1 MGRHRVGILVF
12 DGVKLLDV
20 AGPSEVFSEASRFGA
35 DYELLLCSPDGCAV
49 TSSTG
54 MRLPV
59 DTAAR
64 GAGRLCTAMVAGGD
78 VFPARPVAPELARA
92 AADLAGQARRVA
104 SICTGAFVL
113 AAAGLL
119 DGRRATTHWQHAG
132 TLARAYPSIDVE
144 PDAIFVEDGTVFSS
158 AGVSA
163 GIDLALALVE
173 RDHGPALARDVA
185 RSLVVFLQRPG
196 GQSQFSPS
204 LRAPLPRT
212 APLRTVCDAVTA
224 DPAGEYS
231 LVRLAGIAAVSPR
244 HLTRLFRDELRTTPA
259 KYVELVRLNTAKDLL
274 DAGDPVTDTAYRSGF
289 GSAESMRRTFI
300 QHLGVS
306 PRAYQQ
312 RFRTAIRL
320 PGRGGDAAAVFER
333 GRDQDVRQRRRR
345 VGQQSQQRFH
355 REPSHLF
362 GGHIRRADLGLHRRG
377 HAVGDDAQH

>member
-1 MGRHRVGILVF
+1 MGAHRVGVLVF

-35 DYELLLCSPDGCAV
+35 DYELLLCSADGRDV
-49 TSSTG
+49 SSSTG

-59 DTAAR
+59 DAGAR
-64 GAGRLCTAMVAGGD
+64 DTGRLDTVLVAGGD
-78 VFPARPVAPELARA
+78 IFPTHPVSPDLAQA
-92 AADLAGQARRVA
+92 AADLAGRARRVA

-119 DGRRATTHWQHAG
+119 DGRRATTHWQHAA
-132 TLARAYPSIDVE
+132 TLARVYPSIEVA

-173 RDHGPALARDVA
+173 RDHGPGLARDVA

-212 APLRTVCDAVTA
+212 APLRAVCDAVTA
-224 DPAGEYS
+224 DPAGDYS
-231 LVRLAGIAAVSPR
+231 LAGLAGIAAVSAR
-244 HLTRLFRDELRTTPA
+244 HLTRLFREELRTTPA

-274 DAGDPVTDTAYRSGF
+274 DAGHPVTDAAYGSGF

-312 RFRTAIRL
+312 RFRSAIR
-320 PGRGGDAAAVFER
+320 A
-333 GRDQDVRQRRRR
+333 
-345 VGQQSQQRFH
+345 
-355 REPSHLF
+355 
-362 GGHIRRADLGLHRRG
+362 
-377 HAVGDDAQH
+377 